1 MRNKHHGAY
10 RDGSHLRRYRL
21 ARRAASLLGALAIAT
36 LLPTGGA
43 SAQTTDQADSRNVDA
58 AGSPPGPLT
67 LSGEV
72 ALVSDYRFRGLS
84 LSDEKVALQPGLT
97 LSHESGFYVSAWG
110 SNIQE
115 TAGGADIELDLL
127 AGYATELPGGVQ
139 VDAGV
144 VWYLYPGDSSVDYLE
159 GYGSVSITRGALT
172 PKFGVAYAPSQ
183 DALGNEDNFYVYTGL
198 EAAIPGT
205 PLTLD
210 ATLGYETGAFDA
222 KANGSKLDWQ
232 VGVSCA
238 TGPATLGVHYIDTD
252 TRLIGGASGRR
263 NLADPTVVASL
274 SLAF

>member
-1 MRNKHHGAY
+1 MTNRHEGAY
-10 RDGSHLRRYRL
+10 RDGSHSRRYRL
-21 ARRAASLLGALAIAT
+21 AGRAASLVGALVIAT
-36 LLPTGGA
+36 LLPIGGA
-43 SAQTTDQADSRNVDA
+43 SAQTTGQADSENVDTA
-58 AGSPPGPLT
+58 SSLPGPLT

-115 TAGGADIELDLL
+115 TAGGADVELDLL

-139 VDAGV
+139 IDAGV
-144 VWYLYPGDSSVDYLE
+144 VWYLYPGDSSVDYVE
-159 GYGSVSITRGALT
+159 GYGSVTITRGALT
-172 PKFGVAYAPSQ
+172 PKLGIAYAPSQ
-183 DALGNEDNFYVYTGL
+183 NALGNEDNFYVYAGL

-210 ATLGYETGAFDA
+210 ATLGYETGALDA
-222 KANGSKLDWQ
+222 KAGGGKLDWQ
-232 VGVSCA
+232 VGLSCA
-238 TGPATLGVHYIDTD
+238 VGPATLGVHYIDTN